1 MQQKQNNHIL
11 SQELLFSPSVMS
23 DSLQLHGLQRTRL
36 PCPSSGAC
44 SNSCPLSQWSHPTIS
59 SSVAPFSSCSNQ
71 QWGKPQ
77 SNPIY
82 TLKLLIVTA
91 VCDTIISEGR
101 GENRAKI
108 RKVGWSFSLTRNY
121 LPANSPQ
128 NRRIL
133 FHECLSIGD
142 TSFSSVGFGSFLQE
156 TATSAKFR
164 I

>member
-11 SQELLFSPSVMS
+11 SQQLFSPSVVS
-23 DSLQLHGLQRTRL
+23 DSLQLHGLQHTRL

-44 SNSCPLSQWSHPTIS
+44 SNSCPSSQWSHPTIS

-71 QWGKPQ
+71 QWGKSQ

-101 GENRAKI
+101 GENTAKI
-108 RKVGWSFSLTRNY
+108 RKVLIFWRSEGSEASPWQETTSLLI
-121 LPANSPQ
+121 LP
-128 NRRIL
+128 RIGN
-133 FHECLSIGD
+133 I
-142 TSFSSVGFGSFLQE
+142 SFLPWE
-156 TATSAKFR
+156 FYSMSACP
-164 I
+164 